1 MMRRVFRHC
10 QRYERR
16 RHHSSLSF
24 YSSRVVSGRVSHRVI
39 CEVCD
44 CLFIV
49 CCFSGGVRCFVSV
62 SVVVVSVV
70 VVSVVVVV
78 VAVAVAVVSVVV
90 VAVAVAVAVAVVSVV
105 VVVVAVVV
113 AVAVAVA
120 VVDSCSVVSCSVVWK
135 TFFFFSFGFFD
146 VFFSLLR
153 FVPFSVFGVRC
164 SMFDVRCSR
173 DHCFITTHNNILL
186 ILRRYV

>member
-70 VVSVVVVV
+70 VVSVVVVSVVVVV

-90 VAVAVAVAVAVVSVV
+90 VV
-105 VVVVAVVV
+105 
-113 AVAVAVA
+113 VAVAVA

-164 SMFDVRCSR
+164 SMFDVRAIIAS
-173 DHCFITTHNNILL
+173 
-186 ILRRYV
+186 